1 MGDEATD
8 GKPSSGV
15 AVGDDMTMS
24 SFIKLD
30 HPAVAL
36 LVNPAANAGRAS
48 RNLKTVLELLHR
60 RGVKPELLEARSSSA
75 SIEAVANSP
84 AERVLVMG
92 GDGTVHLAASVLSD
106 TDRILGIIPTGTGDD
121 AARALELLEGDLAQ
135 RVDRALSEP
144 VSINLITGAARPVVT
159 SLVAGFPT
167 NVNSRAN
174 SMRFPRG
181 AFRYTI
187 ATLLEIPRMVPTT
200 YRLTLDGKATELA
213 AAAIVVANTAWF
225 GGGMEIC
232 PGANPT
238 DGLMDICLVGDVSR
252 LELLQSFR
260 MVNTGTHVEHPKVS
274 MFRAVEVSLELL
286 DDPGGKGVTGSMRA
300 DGEPLGII
308 PAGGRTTVRADR
320 SSLRVA
326 GALKQDRPC
335 G

>member
-15 AVGDDMTMS
+15 AVGDDVTMS

-121 AARALELLEGDLAQ
+121 AARALEL
-135 RVDRALSEP
+135 DRKS
-144 VSINLITGAARPVVT
+144 VV
-159 SLVAGFPT
+159 
-167 NVNSRAN
+167 
-174 SMRFPRG
+174 
-181 AFRYTI
+181 
-187 ATLLEIPRMVPTT
+187 
-200 YRLTLDGKATELA
+200 
-213 AAAIVVANTAWF
+213 
-225 GGGMEIC
+225 
-232 PGANPT
+232 
-238 DGLMDICLVGDVSR
+238 
-252 LELLQSFR
+252 
-260 MVNTGTHVEHPKVS
+260 
-274 MFRAVEVSLELL
+274 
-286 DDPGGKGVTGSMRA
+286 
-300 DGEPLGII
+300 
-308 PAGGRTTVRADR
+308 
-320 SSLRVA
+320 
-326 GALKQDRPC
+326 
-335 G
+335 